1 MVIVWHQTWIM
12 HYCKEINQ
20 NDHTLKLFYP
30 PNLMTP
36 ALMIGV
42 YAGMPKPLPVT
53 VANGS
58 LAWDPVLNMQ

>member
-1 MVIVWHQTWIM
+1 M